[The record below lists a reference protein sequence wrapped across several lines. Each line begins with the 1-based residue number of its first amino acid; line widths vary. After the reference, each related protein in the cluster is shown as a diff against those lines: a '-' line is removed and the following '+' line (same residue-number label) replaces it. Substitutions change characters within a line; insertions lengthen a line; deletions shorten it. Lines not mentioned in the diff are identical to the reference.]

1 MAVTSTKSKRF
12 NPFSLDAI
20 NFLLADVRGAVGP
33 YLNVFL
39 VTQQHWS
46 QTDVGLVTTIGGLL
60 GLAVQTPIGAA
71 IDETRA
77 KRGIIVVALAVL
89 AITAVIIFAMP
100 SFWPVAIANSLMAVA
115 GDVFGPAVA
124 ALTLGLFARKQLA
137 RRMGRNSAFDHAGN
151 VGIALVAGAVGY
163 EFSQRAVFLLV
174 PVFAL
179 LTVIAVLS
187 IPAKAIDH
195 NRARDLEPEPGA
207 TVSPTGVAGYGILF
221 KSRPLVIF
229 GLCAMLFHF
238 ANAPL
243 LPLVG
248 QKLAAAYPE
257 EATAM
262 MSTCIVAAQLVM
274 LPFALLV
281 GRTADSWGRKPL
293 FLVGFGILP
302 IRAVLYTL
310 SDNSFWL
317 IGVQLLDGVG
327 AGIFGALT
335 PLVVADIMRGTGRY
349 NLALGAIGTMVGI
362 GASLSGLGAGV
373 IVDHF
378 GYSATF
384 LTLGAAALVA
394 VIVFALGMPETA
406 EPETASPP
414 S

>member
-174 PVFAL
+174 PVFAM

-207 TVSPTGVAGYGILF
+207 AVSPTGVAGYGILF
-221 KSRPLVIF
+221 KSQPLVIF

-293 FLVGFGILP
+293 FLVGFAILP
-302 IRAVLYTL
+302 IRAVLYTF

-335 PLVVADIMRGTGRY
+335 PLVIADIMRGTGRY
-349 NLALGAIGTMVGI
+349 NLAQGAIATMVGI
-362 GASLSGLGAGV
+362 GASLSGLAAGV
-373 IVDHF
+373 LVDHF

-394 VIVFALGMPETA
+394 VIVFALWMPETA
-406 EPETASPP
+406 EP
-414 S
+414 